1 MCAWYSHPELSSKC
15 MKTKIH
21 ELLWQPYSN
30 EVNVSDVNEVS
41 KIDNDVGVVLGECSE
56 GHNS

>member
-1 MCAWYSHPELSSKC
+1 

-21 ELLWQPYSN
+21 ELLWQHYSN